1 MEVELAATVATG
13 LLPSLPS
20 VEFKFSSLLVSSS
33 KTLFLERSLC
43 TIGEGCVGFKS
54 KLNLFK
60 AIDELAEE
68 DPEAEL
74 IALEGGAISALLGTE
89 EAEAAAAVAAGFV
102 AALLDAV
109 AGLAETGVAGV
120 CWLGVPE
127 ATL

>member
-74 IALEGGAISALLGTE
+74 IALEGGAISALVGTE
-89 EAEAAAAVAAGFV
+89 EAEAAAAAGFV

>member
-74 IALEGGAISALLGTE
+74 IALGGGAISALVGTE
-89 EAEAAAAVAAGFV
+89 EAEAAAAAGFV